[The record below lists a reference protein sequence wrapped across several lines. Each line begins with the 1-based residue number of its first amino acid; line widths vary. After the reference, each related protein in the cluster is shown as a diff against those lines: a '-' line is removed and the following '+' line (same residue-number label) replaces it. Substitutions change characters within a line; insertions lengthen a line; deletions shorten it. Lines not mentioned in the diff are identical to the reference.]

1 MTRIDRPTARIQ
13 PQQAHAPATVRT
25 LTAAIA
31 SVLGIGLP
39 AQAWAQATNID
50 PDQRTGTT
58 VTGGSGTFDVTT
70 STTRGA
76 NAINSFR
83 HFQVGNG
90 DTVNLRLPSGTR
102 NLINLVW
109 DSQALVNG
117 TLNSYLA
124 NNQIGGRVFFAD
136 PHGFVLGSQGVINVG
151 ALAVSTPTTAFMN
164 NLLSP
169 DDAMATVAIDR
180 LLKGDVDLADGSV
193 SLAGRINARDDVR
206 VQARAIDASGVIWVE
221 GGNGD
226 DRLDTQIAVN
236 TGAGTGTRLVQD
248 GDTVLLVATD
258 SIDVSG
264 TLRTQGGDVIL
275 QSGDAVT
282 LAGTAQVNTRRVANA
297 ADASVDTTASTGASG
312 DVTVAARTI
321 DVQQGAR
328 VLAFADGG
336 HAAGDIALQA
346 SAYDK
351 VQTGDAEAVSSVTV
365 DGTLR
370 GRNVSATARS
380 EAVSGWD
387 FDANGDLVDPV
398 LAAGSTLLGVAG
410 NFFMGYL
417 DATASATVDIGQHA
431 VLRAS
436 EDLTLKAEAVD
447 KVETSAMNLGSGA
460 LLNRFAGLA
469 SVYGGID
476 ADATV
481 AVAGGASL
489 HATDA
494 LAIQARTDNLMDI
507 SATSIT
513 TGDQP
518 FVATIAWSDIDVD
531 SSATVAA
538 GADLKGNTVEISA
551 SNRNSFST
559 AASALSNPT
568 GKVGVAGAVSLQD
581 VNATATNAA
590 SMSGIGSLLIDA
602 DTTTSKNATQA
613 SVGVASQGLAMK
625 MYQVAGDAMDAIGS
639 KVGNALRDSSGQIGD
654 QKQSSHTSDSPF
666 RLGSA
671 LAFTDAQHDATAE
684 LADNAIIVASGNV
697 TVHAGVTDGA
707 IRSHANSAVDSDTQQ
722 KNQDGS
728 MSNVSLSAGM
738 NWANYRH
745 NASAR
750 VGRGAAI
757 DAARI
762 AVGSETRVPVNISW
776 TDFSSL
782 DQILGKLNATLG
794 VADQV
799 LTSYTSA
806 KSKAGDLAIGGAVN
820 YHQVTNNSRA
830 WIDDDASLTA
840 RADGDDAWST
850 ALASGA
856 TANWAQSIDVA
867 AINEVSAVHV
877 AGTIGLPVPGISV
890 EAGQDGAAVGGAFTD
905 TIYSGTTIAGIAAGA
920 SVTAADGVSVR
931 ADSRDNIVTVSPMAG
946 KGASIGVNG
955 TVAIVDIDNST
966 RASISNDADVTADAV
981 GLSAQEDLFV
991 WSVAGALTMGNSVSV
1006 GLSVGINNLDADTR
1020 AYIGDN
1026 SEDDATGRNSL
1037 QTDGQIATHDL
1048 AVDAATKG
1056 QAGAVTVAGSYTSSE
1071 PPGSPPGLIDRLTS
1085 SVNGKID
1092 GLRGKAADKFTKL
1105 PLLNKLADTV
1115 RGKQDLT
1122 PASEQA
1128 QPKFGIGISGSA
1140 SVNMARLGSRAY
1152 LDGATV
1158 TGRDGG
1164 TQSTAVQAINSAEL
1178 VSASGAAAI
1187 VRAQAPSSKFNA
1199 AMAGAVAYSLI
1210 DNDTQAYAKD
1220 SAISQAD
1227 DVTLRALS
1235 AGEQTGIAIS
1245 VGVEA
1250 SGGQSTSASV
1260 TGSFSIGQSANRTH
1274 AGLENS
1280 IVTGAAGASDRD
1292 VEITAYDRTRIGLG
1306 GGALY
1311 VNTTSSSQNANI
1323 GAAFTYA
1330 ETDDETLAYV
1340 KGGSLTSFD
1349 AVQVRAIDSALI
1361 GTGAAM
1367 GGGGAQANGLAGAFV
1382 WNDIGNTTR
1391 ASITDGAVLRTAGTD
1406 GIAVSAR
1413 SSAPL
1418 GELDALIDG
1427 GISNRSG
1434 YDFSGNGLYDNAGE
1448 TGLPGTAIVSVA
1460 GLVQVGKNNIG
1471 LSFVGSDVHNTH
1483 EVQIDSATL
1492 DAQGGALDLHASDDT
1507 RIVSLSV
1514 GAGVATGKFAGIGN
1528 ATANQIRNT
1537 DRVTVSDA
1545 SLTGA
1550 SLSAKAEDKSR
1561 IDSLAGNVAY
1571 SANTAVGAAV
1581 TYNSLDNTVQ
1591 THVSGSTLDVA
1602 GAAELSAL
1610 NDAEV
1615 LAGAVAGAASQ
1626 SVTITGSL
1634 SWTESDSEV
1643 DATIDGDSQV
1653 SAGGLTVSAENA
1665 ATLKTLAGS
1674 VAISKQAAI
1683 GAAFNIVDVSDTTT
1697 ARILDSGLDID
1708 DGLRVTA
1715 QGTGEVYSLAV
1726 AGAVSQNFAVGGSNT
1741 DNFIDNTVRA
1751 EVDDVRGVAAQT
1763 GARAR
1768 TLDVE
1773 ATNTLAAHSLA
1784 GAVAAAKSVA
1794 VGGAVGV
1801 NMIDGSTR
1809 ALLTDSV
1816 LAVSDTVDVSAGS
1829 HATIET
1835 IAVAAGGA
1843 QTVGFAGSAT
1853 TNTIDSQVEAG
1864 ISNTALAQAGNVT
1877 TVSAHD
1883 ASQIDS
1889 LAGAAGVAQ
1898 NAGIG
1903 AAVAVNRVGTDVS
1916 AWLDGGADNRQYHAG
1931 DVTVS
1936 ARGTNRN
1943 SDDSANIRTIA
1954 IGIGGGVDVGGAA
1967 SVAVNLIDG
1976 DVSSRIGNG
1985 ANVLAENNVAVL
1997 AENRQ
2002 GIDVFAGSAG
2012 ISLMRAGIGLGA
2024 VVNEIGGD
2032 TSAVISGS
2040 TTQVS
2045 ALAKG
2050 DGRSVS
2056 SGSLQDPGAVNALDL
2071 ENVEDYV
2078 APDLGFGATTI
2089 NGIAVNAASAQH
2101 VTSLG
2106 ASLALSFNPKGSFAL
2121 AAITGTNVLGGTT
2134 TAGIDG
2140 ARINQ
2145 AAGAAADQN
2154 VDVRAGSHVMSANFI
2169 FGAAGGTTDVGAT
2182 AAIAS
2187 TVFDQ
2192 GTSAYIRNATV
2203 DAAQDVNVG
2212 AEASQNS
2219 VSIAA
2224 GIAGAIVGGAASG
2237 AINLF
2242 DADTRA
2248 YVEGGS
2254 MGARHLG
2261 VSALDTTN
2269 VNLIAGSG
2277 AGGAVGVAGSFLVN
2291 VGQTTTQAYVGDGD
2305 SATTLDLSG
2314 NLAID
2319 ATTRND
2325 MQGIAVSGAVGGA
2338 AGVAGMAIVNVV
2350 QNDTQAWLQNAVA
2363 NAGGALTV
2371 SAREELDLAAY
2382 SGALGVSL
2390 GGYGV
2395 GASANI
2401 AVLGSN
2407 VSAAVVDSDV
2417 DVAGAMRVEA
2427 SSDREID
2434 AITISAGVGQTAG
2447 IGGAAALLL
2456 IGDGE
2461 RGDADDEL
2469 DAGGDGTVSR
2479 LDDLA
2484 NLGRVDSALVGDA
2497 LSESERQ
2504 RINNRSAYG
2513 LENAVGGGHDGVY
2526 ASVHGGTVDAASL
2539 TVDAESAVRTENRV
2553 GALGASLGVGVGGS
2567 FAYTGLYGTTQAE
2580 IAGAQVSSGS
2590 VDVGARA
2597 GNGSGA
2603 AALAET
2609 YVGGVGLVG
2618 LGAGVSIARV
2628 DQVVG
2633 AKAGGT
2639 FTGNGGHLN
2648 ITAED
2653 DSEVQA
2659 HAYGGSAGGAAAGV
2673 VVADAAK
2680 SSQVEAALAG
2690 SSRVSGYGSL
2700 SVDADSHGRVQ
2711 AEGIGA
2717 SAGLLFAANGVGVTA
2732 SDSSRVRAEIGDAA
2746 IVAADNA
2753 ISVTASARPQAHADA
2768 LGVSV
2773 GGTAGLG
2780 ASVAIARANVEVDA
2794 HLGDNVLLTADSV
2807 SVDASAAPDGTTPGA
2822 YAKAVAGTGGTLL
2835 GATASVAEA
2844 HGASNVTADTGRDVE
2859 IVGGNLTVRATNDTS
2874 QEAES
2879 LGVAVGALAVGASVA
2894 KATSNTQTTATLGE
2908 SALVHG
2914 DVRRDG
2920 NGNIVRDSNGNP
2932 VRDVAGNVLVKA
2944 DGTDRNHADAT
2955 AGSGG
2960 VVSGAAAESTTSAIA
2975 TVDAA
2980 IAADAV
2986 VRARDIQLRAD
2997 HDSRYAGLADSTN
3010 AAVVGGSGA
3019 AAYNS
3024 ANATVRAKVGDRAY
3038 LDSTGNLSV
3047 VANNAF
3053 HSDVT
3058 DTSVSAAGGGVI
3070 NGSAALIETRL
3081 TGNTRADIGSNAVLL
3096 TGAGSNG
3103 QAGELEV
3110 IASTQADTNDTA
3122 SLSTGGAI
3130 DVAVVKVD
3138 VDGDFD
3144 NRVGIGNNAWLNS
3157 FGYINVGTYTQA
3169 ASTAR
3174 ALVNTWGLAA
3184 VGVASSDVS
3193 FDNSQGVAVGDGAV
3207 LEAYK
3212 NIYLTA
3218 GRDARNLHD
3227 TRLTAT
3233 SQAQGYVRGLIAIP
3247 DASAS
3252 ADSRSTS
3259 DVTMANGSKAL
3270 SASNVTAGAYTGDLR
3285 NEVDGTGHGYQLG
3298 FIPVT
3303 QHDSDSS
3310 TYDHGTLNLNGEILA
3325 GRYNRLDIVID
3336 AAGNLTQSAG
3346 MPVLASTGTFNP
3358 VTFLDGLDCGGA
3370 QSDGCKALSALR
3382 GSVYNGNTGYW
3393 QLGPLFA
3400 AGGDVFLHGD
3410 SISGTGTAT
3419 AKGAPSISVV
3429 NNSNR
3434 YLLLDSIETP
3444 DYSGG
3449 RVRFTGTSNTAGGI
3463 ALAQESSG
3471 AQPKV
3476 FLHNAWAGSNAPAI
3490 FMMEDVRNIGGLV
3503 HVRNDE
3509 GSIGQFGTTYAQQQ
3523 LVEAPNGIV
3532 TFNDINAN
3540 WFSGS
3545 NPQSDW
3551 RNVMLRPG
3559 SANDA
3564 VAYIANYLY
3573 GNTGNLLYRPG
3584 PNGDYAGE
3592 SIVLWGGC
3600 TPHTSNDGCG
3610 VGPYGTDDF
3619 HGREMPILPGR
3630 SLSQTLG
3637 YESSSAATNA
3647 GNSSFRGQ
3655 QIYVRAAYID
3665 VNSEINAGAGTD
3677 WSLRIDSAAGSWIA
3691 GIDAIGGSGLYE
3703 IPESLLATMG
3713 VDSNKI
3719 QAWYDA
3725 SNKRIVVD
3733 DVNASGGGYVYL
3745 DGRIVSSTP
3754 HGRIKVNSG
3763 YGDVRIDSQ
3772 LALPVTV
3779 QDINVGNGAVGVI
3792 EIVDRQKATVNG
3804 RPYTTWYVSRQGQD
3818 AVAYDNRNGATSYD
3832 TAWQLGDATGYDPT
3846 AGMRYRWQEKAY
3858 VGRDEKGSNWY
3869 WTDARG
3875 GGIDDGQQWQISNA
3889 GFYQDAAGG
3898 PAFEQSISGSLYT
3911 NYGYTVGYGCDG
3923 DGDCNYGFQT
3933 PPNGM
3938 HWDESRNDGDGGWET
3953 WWHYLMPTRGD
3964 ITLAA
3969 SVKADNRIAIDFS
3982 GNTQANIDVDVRGD
3996 LYLDGRISNQYGQT
4010 SLSANGQGGA
4020 SGAGDIVRGGDTAE
4034 ILARDLRLEATGG
4047 IGVHDVVNPLAITLA
4062 DGGSVTARSGARG
4075 VNLDIAS
4082 DVKLNVVAKDASG
4095 YGNVNIIANGD
4106 ITGIDGQSRD
4116 VVGRDITLRSR
4127 YGDIGNLGR
4136 PLNLEA
4142 HETALYDGGTSGGVV
4157 NASAMGDIALA
4168 DHAGDFWIGSI
4179 ASEGGDV
4186 RLDAP
4191 NGALLDAGLRTAADT
4206 LTPEQAQEIWEDL
4219 QLDGS
4224 GRDDA
4229 VRAYENQVTAR
4240 YQEYWRLHSMGRMDG
4255 GEFRLDDASIA
4266 LYRPQAEAAAGR
4278 RGLSDDEVRAYV
4290 ASRYDTMVQLFEQAY
4305 GTGWAGLSEFQGPVA
4320 SYAYTVDP
4328 ASQLYTDLTKNAVW
4342 TQDQLRYAINANALQ
4357 PSGGAVGNTEP
4368 NVSGRNV
4375 ALNARDIGRL
4385 ASDLDVGYAD
4395 LASGNVNVEQALA
4408 LALANAPGDVS
4419 LLAPD
4424 GHALTREELLAL
4436 NEDDI
4441 RNGAIATVRV
4451 KRTSPLFVA
4460 VSGSLSADARNN
4472 AFVQAN
4478 GDVRVDRIDAGGNV
4492 RLAAGGSITAA
4503 RDDGT
4508 AAIVTGGD
4516 LVLLAGNGS
4525 IGTSATETVA
4535 ASPLMVDIA
4544 GRLLSASAGQDALLR
4559 QIGGDFTIG
4568 SVFAGGT
4575 IDLEARDGSLLS
4587 YLDVIAVDGRDVN
4600 LRAQGDIGGRSDGSV
4615 SGIDSPLQVRS
4626 SGQLNGAAGGSAW
4639 LASDL
4644 DLDIGE
4650 LTVQGNLD
4658 VTGNGRLDA
4667 QRLVAQNGALRA
4679 SAGAD
4684 ASVGEAIAGG
4694 VVSLTAVGGLSVTTR
4709 AQAGDTLDVLAG
4721 GALNVADDA
4730 QLSGNGVTL
4739 EGASIALGARTQL
4752 DSRAQASLRAD
4763 GDIAMGNGSRVDAD
4777 GAFDLDG
4784 GSLSMG
4790 AGSTIAAADTL
4801 RLHAAGDM
4809 MLGQLHHTSTL
4820 GGTQFELVAGGR
4832 VLANADGRANLVG
4845 DNAAP
4850 STIDAGQGIGSAER
4864 YLTVDMPELTRA
4876 STTQGDIHLR
4886 MLRSVAGQSITA
4898 GQGNVSVDAAGDLAY
4913 AGVHAAGDVSVIA
4926 AGAVAID
4933 DTSAGGDARIEG
4945 AMGLTLGSVG
4955 AGGDLVAAAT
4965 QGAAAIDQARAG
4977 GNARVEAAT
4986 GLTLGSVEAGGDLV
5000 AAAGGAVAVDDATA
5014 GGDVSLTAGAS
5025 MALGRIAAG
5034 GDLSARAQ
5042 QALQFASLASGG
5054 NLEARSVGSD
5064 VLGGI
5069 AQAGGALAMQAAG
5082 TVRFDRAVA
5091 GGDATVLAGLDVLG
5105 GDIAAGGNV
5114 RAQAGGNVVLGQV
5127 EAGQS
5132 VVLDASE
5139 ALQVAGIRAGT
5150 GIDLTAGTSLG
5161 FDALQAGGNLG
5172 LRSRRGDI
5180 IGRSLAIGGNASIG
5194 AAGRVELD
5202 RYTVGGIV
5210 SLQSG
5215 ADTVVGD
5222 GSSGG
5227 AQNLLAGGSLRFDSL
5242 RSATSLSGDAAGG
5255 SLSGGLVE
5263 APRADFA
5270 ARDAISLDLARVDD
5284 RLNLA
5289 SADVFARVEQ
5299 ISGNGPLSMVLTGY
5313 RGGMAQRVVLDV
5325 DARDQWLLERLSAM
5339 QAELDTTARNVSI
5352 VDGEV
5357 GATMRLATPAATV
5370 WMDNTRAR
5378 LLAADVQLLELD
5390 KRFTLLQSD
5399 RHSYT
5404 DAYVIRFAPGYAVEV
5419 PNFVAAHSWRDI
5431 EYLGESA
5438 LRFTWRTLDD
5448 EEAQDVPVNG
5458 EQIGSD
5464 GERDDPLLPGMDTA
5478 VKLAVG
5484 P

>member
-1 MTRIDRPTARIQ
+1 MTRIDRLTARTQ

-31 SVLGIGLP
+31 SVLGVGLP
-39 AQAWAQATNID
+39 AQAWAQATNIA

-83 HFQVGNG
+83 EFVVGSG
-90 DTVNLRLPSGTR
+90 DTVNLHLPGNTR

-109 DSQALVNG
+109 DSKALVNG

-151 ALAVSTPTTAFMN
+151 ALAVSTPTTSFMN
-164 NLLSP
+164 SVLSA
-169 DDAMATVAIDR
+169 DGTIGDNGIER

-193 SLAGRINARDDVR
+193 SLAGRINALDDVR
-206 VQARAIDASGVIWVE
+206 VQARAVDASGVIWVE

-226 DRLDTQIAVN
+226 DKLDTQIAVN

-258 SIDVSG
+258 AIDVSG

-275 QSGDAVT
+275 QSDDAVT
-282 LAGTAQVNTRRVANA
+282 LTGSAQINTRAVAGA
-297 ADASVDTTASTGASG
+297 ADASQDATASIGASG

-328 VLAFADGG
+328 VLAFSDNG

-351 VQTGDAEAVSSVTV
+351 VQTGDADAISAVTV

-380 EAVSGWD
+380 QALSGWD

-410 NFFMGYL
+410 SFSMGYL
-417 DATASATVDIGQHA
+417 DATASATVSVGQHA

-436 EDLTLKAEAVD
+436 EDLTLKAEAID
-447 KVETSAMNLGSGA
+447 KVETSAMNLGSGM
-460 LLNRFAGLA
+460 LNQFAGMA

-494 LAIQARTDNLMDI
+494 LSIQARTDNLMDI
-507 SATSIT
+507 SAKSIT

-518 FVATIAWSDIDVD
+518 FVATIAWSDIEVD

-538 GADLKGNTVEISA
+538 GADLKGNAIEISA
-551 SNRNSFST
+551 ANKNSFTT
-559 AASALSNPT
+559 AATAMSNPT

-602 DTTTSKNATQA
+602 DTTTSKNATTA
-613 SVGVASQGLAMK
+613 TVGVASQGMAMK

-639 KVGNALRDSSGQIGD
+639 RIGNALRDSSGQIGD
-654 QKQSSHTSDSPF
+654 QKASSHTSDSPF
-666 RLGSA
+666 RLGGA

-684 LADNAIIVASGNV
+684 LADNTSIVASGNV

-707 IRSHANSAVDSDTQQ
+707 IRSQAVSAVDSDTKQ
-722 KNQDGS
+722 KNEDGS

-806 KSKAGDLAIGGAVN
+806 KSQAGDLAIGGAVN
-820 YHQVTNNSRA
+820 YHQVSNTSRA
-830 WIDDDASLTA
+830 WIDDDARLTA

-867 AINEVSAVHV
+867 ALNEVSAVHV
-877 AGTIGLPVPGISV
+877 AGHIGLPVPVISN
-890 EAGQDGAAVGGAFTD
+890 EAGLDGAAVGGAFTD
-905 TIYSGTTIAGIAAGA
+905 TIYSGKTIAGIAAGA
-920 SVTAADGVSVR
+920 VVTTADGLSVR
-931 ADSRDNIVTVSPMAG
+931 ADSRDNIVTVAPMAG

-955 TVAIVDIDNST
+955 SVAIVDIDNTT
-966 RASISNDADVTADAV
+966 RASISNDAGITADTV

-1006 GLSVGINNLDADTR
+1006 GMSVGINNLDADTR

-1026 SEDDATGRNSL
+1026 SADDANGRSSA
-1037 QTDGQIATHDL
+1037 QTDGTVATHAL

-1140 SVNMARLGSRAY
+1140 SVNMAQLGSRAY

-1164 TQSTAVQAINSAEL
+1164 TQTTSVKATNSAEL

-1220 SAISQAD
+1220 SAISQAN

-1260 TGSFSIGQSANRTH
+1260 TGSFSIGQSSNRTH
-1274 AGLENS
+1274 AGLDNS
-1280 IVTGAAGASDRD
+1280 TVTGAAGSSDRD

-1391 ASITDGAVLRTAGTD
+1391 ASITDGAVLRTAGAD

-1492 DAQGGALDLHASDDT
+1492 DAQDGAIDLHASDDT

-1537 DRVTVSDA
+1537 DRVAISDS

-1550 SLSAKAEDKSR
+1550 SLSARAEDRSR
-1561 IDSLAGNVAY
+1561 IDTLAGNVAY

-1591 THVSGSTLDVA
+1591 THLSGSTLDVA
-1602 GAAELSAL
+1602 GAAQLSAL

-1634 SWTESDSEV
+1634 SWTQSDSEV

-1653 SAGGLTVSAENA
+1653 SAGDLTVNAENA
-1665 ATLKTLAGS
+1665 ANLKTLAGS

-1708 DGLRVTA
+1708 DALRVTA

-1773 ATNTLAAHSLA
+1773 ATNTVAAHSLA

-1801 NMIDGSTR
+1801 NMIDGSTS

-1816 LAVSDTVDVSAGS
+1816 LAVSDTVDVSAES
-1829 HATIET
+1829 RATIET

-1864 ISNTALAQAGNVT
+1864 IANTSLAQAGNVT
-1877 TVSAHD
+1877 TVAAHD

-1916 AWLDGGADNRQYHAG
+1916 AWLDGGADHRQYHAG
-1931 DVTVS
+1931 DVAVS

-1954 IGIGGGVDVGGAA
+1954 IGIGGGMDVGGAA

-2032 TSAVISGS
+2032 TSALISGS

-2045 ALAKG
+2045 ALARG
-2050 DGRSVS
+2050 EGRTVS
-2056 SGSLQDPGAVNALDL
+2056 SGSLQDPDAVNALDL

-2078 APDLGFGATTI
+2078 APDLGFGTTTV
-2089 NGIAVNAASAQH
+2089 NGVAVNAASAQH

-2121 AAITGTNVLGGTT
+2121 AAISGTNVLGGTT

-2192 GTSAYIRNATV
+2192 GISAYIRNATV
-2203 DAAQDVNVG
+2203 DAAQDVNVS

-2254 MGARHLG
+2254 IGAHHLD

-2291 VGQTTTQAYVGDGD
+2291 VGQTRTQAYVSDGD
-2305 SATTLDLSG
+2305 SSTTLNLSG
-2314 NLAID
+2314 NLTID
-2319 ATTRND
+2319 ALTRND

-2363 NAGGALTV
+2363 HTGGALTV

-2427 SSDREID
+2427 GSDREID

-2456 IGDGE
+2456 IGDGD
-2461 RGDADDEL
+2461 RGDANDEL
-2469 DAGGDGTVSR
+2469 DAGGNGTVSR

-2484 NLGRVDSALVGDA
+2484 KLGRVDSALVGDA
-2497 LSESERQ
+2497 LSENERQ
-2504 RINNRSAYG
+2504 RINDRSAYS
-2513 LENAVGGGHDGVY
+2513 LKDAVGGGHDGVY

-2539 TVDAESAVRTENRV
+2539 TVDAESTVRTENRV

-2580 IAGAQVSSGS
+2580 IAGAQVNSSS

-2603 AALAET
+2603 AALAES
-2609 YVGGVGLVG
+2609 YVGGIGLVG

-2628 DQVVG
+2628 DQVVS

-2639 FTGNGGHLN
+2639 FTGNGGHLDV
-2648 ITAED
+2648 TAED

-2690 SSRVSGYGSL
+2690 SSRVSGYDSL
-2700 SVDADSHGRVQ
+2700 TIDADSHGRVE

-2717 SAGLLFAANGVGVTA
+2717 SAGLLFAANGVGVSA
-2732 SDSSRVRAEIGDAA
+2732 RDSSRVRAEIGDAA
-2746 IVAADNA
+2746 VVAVNNA
-2753 ISVTASARPQAHADA
+2753 ISVNASARPQAYADA

-2780 ASVAIARANVEVDA
+2780 ASVAIARADVDVDA

-2807 SVDASAAPDGTTPGA
+2807 SVDASASPDGTTPGA

-2844 HGASNVTADTGRDVE
+2844 HGDSNVTADTGRGIE
-2859 IVGGNLTVRATNDTS
+2859 IIGGNVTVRATNDTS
-2874 QEAES
+2874 QESES
-2879 LGVAVGALAVGASVA
+2879 LGVAVGVLAVGASVA

-2914 DVRRDG
+2914 EVRRDG

-2932 VRDVAGNVLVKA
+2932 VHNVAGNVLVKA
-2944 DGTDRNHADAT
+2944 DGTDRNRANAT

-2960 VVSGAAAESTTSAIA
+2960 VVSGAAAESTTSAIS

-3019 AAYNS
+3019 AAYNR

-3038 LDSTGNLSV
+3038 LDSVGDLSV
-3047 VANNAF
+3047 IANNAF

-3081 TGNTRADIGSNAVLL
+3081 TGTTRADVGSNAVLL
-3096 TGAGSNG
+3096 TGAGNASNG

-3110 IASTQADTNDTA
+3110 VASTQADTSDTA

-3193 FDNSQGVAVGDGAV
+3193 FDNSQGVSVGDGAM
-3207 LEAYK
+3207 LEAYR

-3252 ADSRSTS
+3252 ADSRSTA
-3259 DVTMANGSKAL
+3259 DVTMAAGSKAL
-3270 SASNVTAGAYTGDLR
+3270 SASNVTAGAYNGELR

-3303 QHDSDSS
+3303 QHDSDSH
-3310 TYDHGTLNLNGEILA
+3310 TYGRGTLNLNGEILA

-3346 MPVLASTGTFNP
+3346 MPVLATTGTFNP
-3358 VTFLDGLDCGGA
+3358 VAFLDGLDCGGSD
-3370 QSDGCKALSALR
+3370 SDGCKGLAALR

-3410 SISGTGTAT
+3410 SITGTGTAT
-3419 AKGAPSISVV
+3419 AKGAPSISLV
-3429 NNSNR
+3429 NHSNR
-3434 YLLLDSIETP
+3434 YLLLDSVETP

-3449 RVRFTGTSNTAGGI
+3449 RVRFTGTSNTAGGMT
-3463 ALAQESSG
+3463 LAQESSG

-3476 FLHNAWAGSNAPAI
+3476 FLHNAWTGSNAPAI

-3532 TFNDINAN
+3532 TFNNINAN

-3584 PNGDYAGE
+3584 PDGDYAGE

-3610 VGPYGTDDF
+3610 VGPYGTVDF
-3619 HGREMPILPGR
+3619 HGRGMPILPGR
-3630 SLSQTLG
+3630 SLAQTLG
-3637 YESSSAATNA
+3637 YESSGAATNA

-3677 WSLRIDSAAGSWIA
+3677 WSLRIDSAAGNWIA

-3703 IPESLLATMG
+3703 IPENLLATMG

-3754 HGRIKVNSG
+3754 HGKIKVNSG

-3792 EIVDRQKATVNG
+3792 EIVDRQKAVVNG
-3804 RPYTTWYVSRQGQD
+3804 RPYTTWYVSRQGEA

-3832 TAWQLGDATGYDPT
+3832 AAYQLGDATGYDPT
-3846 AGMRYRWQEKAY
+3846 AGMRYRWQEVAY
-3858 VGRDEKGSNWY
+3858 VGRDIEGNNWY
-3869 WTDARG
+3869 WTDAWG
-3875 GGIDDGQQWQISNA
+3875 GGVDDGQQWQTRNA
-3889 GFYQDAAGG
+3889 GFYQGATGG
-3898 PAFEQSISGSLYT
+3898 PAFEESITGTLGGGNSWRIS
-3911 NYGYTVGYGCDG
+3911 YGCDD
-3923 DGDCNYGFQT
+3923 DGDCNYGFPT

-3938 HWDESRNDGDGGWET
+3938 HWNKDRGDEGGYET
-3953 WWHYLMPTRGD
+3953 WWRYWMPNTGS
-3964 ITLAA
+3964 ITLSA

-4010 SLSANGQGGA
+4010 SLGANGQGGA
-4020 SGAGDIVRGGDTAE
+4020 SGAGDIVRGGDTSE

-4062 DGGSVTARSGARG
+4062 DGGSVTAHSGARG

-4082 DVKLNVVAKDASG
+4082 DVKLNVSAKDASG
-4095 YGNVNIIANGD
+4095 YGNVNIVANGD

-4116 VVGRDITLRSR
+4116 VVGRDISLRSR
-4127 YGDIGNLGR
+4127 YGDIGSLAR

-4179 ASEGGDV
+4179 VSEAGDV

-4206 LTPEQAQEIWEDL
+4206 LTPEQAQQIWDDL

-4224 GRDDA
+4224 GRDDS

-4240 YQEYWRLHSMGRMDG
+4240 YQEYWRLLDMGRVVD
-4255 GEFRLDDASIA
+4255 GEFRLDDARIA

-4278 RGLSDDEVRAYV
+4278 MGLGDDEVRAYV
-4290 ASRYDTMVQLFEQAY
+4290 ASRYDSLALLFEQAY
-4305 GTGWAGLSEFQGPVA
+4305 GNGWAQRSEFQQQVA
-4320 SYAYTVDP
+4320 SYAYTVDT
-4328 ASQLYTDLTKNAVW
+4328 ASQLYTDLTRNAVW
-4342 TQDQLRYAINANALQ
+4342 TQEQLRYAINANALQ

-4436 NEDDI
+4436 SEDDI

-4460 VSGSLSADARNN
+4460 ASGSLSADARNN

-4503 RDDGT
+4503 RDDGI
-4508 AAIVTGGD
+4508 AAIATGGD
-4516 LVLLAGNGS
+4516 LVVLAGSGS
-4525 IGTSATETVA
+4525 IGTSATDATA
-4535 ASPLMVDIA
+4535 ASPLVVDIG

-4559 QIGGDFTIG
+4559 QINGDFTIG

-4575 IDLEARDGSLLS
+4575 VDLEARDGSLLS

-4600 LRAQGDIGGRSDGSV
+4600 LRAQGDIGRRSDAAIG
-4615 SGIDSPLQVRS
+4615 GIDAPVQVRS
-4626 SGQLNGAAGGSAW
+4626 SGQLNGTAGGNVW

-4650 LTVQGNLD
+4650 LAAQGNLD
-4658 VTGNGRLDA
+4658 VTGSGRVEA
-4667 QRLVAQNGALRA
+4667 QRLLAQNGALHA

-4684 ASVGEAIAGG
+4684 ANVGEAIAGG
-4694 VVSLTAVGGLSVTTR
+4694 ALSLTAVGDLSVATR
-4709 AQAGDTLDVLAG
+4709 AQAGDTLDALAG

-4730 QLSGNGVTL
+4730 QLLSGDGVTL
-4739 EGASIALGARTQL
+4739 DGASIALGARTQV

-4763 GDIAMGNGSRVDAD
+4763 GGIAMGDDSRIAAQ
-4777 GAFDLDG
+4777 GTFDLDG
-4784 GSLSMG
+4784 ASLSMG

-4801 RLHAAGDM
+4801 RLHTAGDM
-4809 MLGQLHHTSTL
+4809 TLGQLHHTSTL

-4832 VLANADGRANLVG
+4832 VLANGDGRANLVG

-4850 STIDAGQGIGSAER
+4850 GTIDAGQGIGSAEH

-4876 STTQGDIHLR
+4876 DTTQGDIYLR
-4886 MLRSVAGQSITA
+4886 MLRSVTGQGITA
-4898 GQGNVSVDAAGDLAY
+4898 EQGNVSVDAVGDFAY
-4913 AGVHAAGDVSVIA
+4913 ADVHAAGDVSVLG
-4926 AGAVAID
+4926 AGAIAID
-4933 DTSAGGDARIEG
+4933 DTNAGGDARIE
-4945 AMGLTLGSVG
+4945 AATELTLGSVG
-4955 AGGDLVAAAT
+4955 TGGDVMATAT
-4965 QGAAAIDQARAG
+4965 QGAVAIDQTRAG
-4977 GNARVEAAT
+4977 GNARVEAGT
-4986 GLTLGSVEAGGDLV
+4986 GLTLGSVEAGGGLV
-5000 AAAGGAVAVDDATA
+5000 ATA
-5014 GGDVSLTAGAS
+5014 GGALAIDDVQVGGDATLAAGTA
-5025 MALGRIAAG
+5025 MTLGRIAAG
-5034 GDLSARAQ
+5034 GDLSAQAQ
-5042 QALQFASLASGG
+5042 QTLQFASLASGG
-5054 NLEARSVGSD
+5054 
-5064 VLGGI
+5064 
-5069 AQAGGALAMQAAG
+5069 
-5082 TVRFDRAVA
+5082 
-5091 GGDATVLAGLDVLG
+5091 DATVLASVDVLG
-5105 GDIAAGGNV
+5105 GDVAAGGNV
-5114 RAQAGGNVVLGQV
+5114 RVQAGRDIALGQV
-5127 EAGQS
+5127 DAGQA
-5132 VVLDASE
+5132 VVLDAGE

-5150 GIDLTAGTSLG
+5150 DIDLTAGTTLG
-5161 FDALQAGGNLG
+5161 FDALQARGNLG

-5180 IGRSLAIGGNASIG
+5180 VGRSLAIGGNASLD
-5194 AAGRVELD
+5194 AAGRVQLD
-5202 RYTVGGIV
+5202 AYDVGGTV
-5210 SLQSG
+5210 SLRSG
-5215 ADTVVGD
+5215 ADTAIGD
-5222 GSSGG
+5222 GRSGG
-5227 AQNLLAGGSLRFDSL
+5227 AQNLLVGGSLGFDSL
-5242 RSATSLSGDAAGG
+5242 RSATSLFADAAGG
-5255 SLSGGLVE
+5255 SLRGGLVE

-5270 ARDAISLDLARVDD
+5270 ARDVISLDLARVDD

-5289 SADVFARVEQ
+5289 SAEVFAHVEQ
-5299 ISGNGPLSMVLTGY
+5299 TAGSGPLSMVMTGY

-5325 DARDQWLLERLSAM
+5325 DARDEWLLERLSAM

-5352 VDGEV
+5352 VDGEI
-5357 GATMRLATPAATV
+5357 GETMRLTTPAATV
-5370 WMDNTRAR
+5370 WMDNANAR

-5390 KRFTLLQSD
+5390 KRFTLMQSD

-5404 DAYVIRFAPGYAVEV
+5404 DAFVIRFAPGYAVGV
-5419 PNFVAAHSWRDI
+5419 PNFIAAHSWGDVD
-5431 EYLGESA
+5431 YLGESA

-5448 EEAQDVPVNG
+5448 EEVQGMPVDG
-5458 EQIGSD
+5458 EQVGSD
-5464 GERDDPLLPGMDTA
+5464 EERDDPLLPSVDTA